1 MPPHFSRHPH
11 LARIIIHLFIKS
23 DIAVLAAKQGLLN
36 VSAFARLIQS
46 QVEKTASKK
55 VGVKTISMTILRYI
69 KNNELEFSL
78 PKISLLKVQEKSL
91 RYGYSKIEIKFDDH
105 HPNQFYIIL
114 SRLAIYEIRIV
125 SLSIN
130 NGIMSMSV
138 DQDQSGLV
146 LIALREL
153 VKREQVFS

>member
-55 VGVKTISMTILRYI
+55 VGVKTIGMT
-69 KNNELEFSL
+69 
-78 PKISLLKVQEKSL
+78 
-91 RYGYSKIEIKFDDH
+91 
-105 HPNQFYIIL
+105 IL

-146 LIALREL
+146 LIALRDL